1 VVECQ
6 LPKLNVAGSSPV
18 TRFFSVP
25 EDIELSSSRRG
36 LIPRRFKLLATV
48 QVSRSAVTRWVVLL
62 AALGV
67 GVISGHAVAQS
78 PGPLPVVVARQQL
91 TYHCAE
97 GHHVVAAYYGLAD
110 GSLDFVKL
118 ELPGNVR
125 ITLPRLVSGSG
136 VRYSDEARFQW
147 WSKEQAGFLE
157 DRSSDGR
164 WRMKIHDCRSHR
176 GDT

>member
-1 VVECQ
+1 LLEK

-18 TRFFSVP
+18 TRFIPVP
-25 EDIELSSSRRG
+25 EDIELSSFRTGKNTRC
-36 LIPRRFKLLATV
+36 FKLLATV
-48 QVSRSAVTRWVVLL
+48 QVSPSAVTRLVVLL

-78 PGPLPVVVARQQL
+78 PGPLPAVVARQQL

-97 GHHVVAAYYGLAD
+97 GHHVVATYYGLAD

-118 ELPGNVR
+118 ELPGDARV
-125 ITLPRLVSGSG
+125 TLPRLVSGSG

-147 WSKEQAGFLE
+147 WSKGQAGFL
-157 DRSSDGR
+157 
-164 WRMKIHDCRSHR
+164 
-176 GDT
+176 